1 LAVAGGTARHSVG
14 GAPDRSRRRPLAAA
28 RYNARHAVA
37 ILSEHEPVPS
47 SRETTASAVSSL
59 NRLVNRK
66 KPYIDDVINGV
77 VHALSLFIVVM
88 GPASIRLTVQR
99 MVGRYQH

>member
-1 LAVAGGTARHSVG
+1 MAMAAALWRASAGGAARHSVG

-77 VHALSLFIVVM
+77 VHALNLDHRSNLVAGYVAI
-88 GPASIRLTVQR
+88 
-99 MVGRYQH
+99 Y